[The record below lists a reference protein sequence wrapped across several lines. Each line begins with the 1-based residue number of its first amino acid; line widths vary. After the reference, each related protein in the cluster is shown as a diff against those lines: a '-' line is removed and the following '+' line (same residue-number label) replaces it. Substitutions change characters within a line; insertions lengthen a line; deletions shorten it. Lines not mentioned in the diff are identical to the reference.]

1 VARFEISKEE
11 REKKDFVT
19 SQYLIWRKKEKKEAG
34 ALKIGRKNNI
44 ESENDKTRKKIP
56 IQP

>member
-19 SQYLIWRKKEKKEAG
+19 SQYLIWRKKEAG

-44 ESENDKTRKKIP
+44 ESENDKTPKIFKFSLTG
-56 IQP
+56 